1 MVKRY
6 GVSKGFSK
14 QSSPERAPRKEN
26 PKSKNN
32 HTPKHPTLRANP
44 FPKVTDLICRLP
56 LSALFYQLEAV
67 HLGDLLRIWVRA
79 GASPPSPPRDFQ
91 GPAGCSWMPRELRH
105 SSPDAK
111 THSPCETIR
120 GPRRLMQKR
129 QLFPGLQ
136 PASPG
141 RVALPRQ
148 IRGSERFRC
157 RVPEYGPDSLLAS
170 PWHDVF
176 TVT

>member
-67 HLGDLLRIWVRA
+67 HLGDLLRWWVRP
-79 GASPPSPPRDFQ
+79 GVKLRSSPSDFQ
-91 GPAGCSWMPRELRH
+91 GPSRAHRTAQNR
-105 SSPDAK
+105 
-111 THSPCETIR
+111 T
-120 GPRRLMQKR
+120 
-129 QLFPGLQ
+129 
-136 PASPG
+136 
-141 RVALPRQ
+141 ALPSMSPHLRV
-148 IRGSERFRC
+148 IRFRGQFVKSWLKRKENSSQGSCWRLRVCLRC
-157 RVPEYGPDSLLAS
+157 RIELTTHILVPEY
-170 PWHDVF
+170 
-176 TVT
+176 